1 MNHAIEIEALTC
13 RYRRT
18 RAVDGL
24 TLRVPRG
31 SIYALIGP
39 NGAGK
44 TTTLKTL
51 LNLRA
56 PSAGVARVLGVDSR
70 RLGPAELMRIG
81 YVSENQRLPGH
92 LTVAGL
98 EAFCRPLY
106 PTWDD
111 TFATELRTRFGLD
124 PKARIRTLSRGTR
137 IKAAFLAALA
147 PRPSVL
153 VLDEPFSGLDP
164 VVRDDLTAGLLELAD
179 RAEWSVLLTSH
190 EMDDVERLADHVGF
204 LVGGRLALEEPMSA
218 LLDRFRRVE
227 VSLPDGAAGP
237 GQRPD
242 AWLGFTVEGRA
253 ARFIDSRVSAAS
265 PSEWAS
271 AFPGAAIESARM
283 SLRDIFVALTRAA
296 GAPAANGGGR

>member
-1 MNHAIEIEALTC
+1 MNHAIETEGLTC

-31 SIYALIGP
+31 AIYALIGP

-44 TTTLKTL
+44 TTTLKAL

-70 RLGPAELMRIG
+70 RLGPDQLARIG
-81 YVSENQRLPGH
+81 YVSENQRMPDH

-111 TFATELRTRFGLD
+111 AFAADLRARFGLD
-124 PKARIRTLSRGTR
+124 PMARIGTLSRGTR

-164 VVRDDLTAGLLELAD
+164 VVRDDLTDGLLELAE
-179 RAEWSVLLTSH
+179 RTEWSVLLTSH

-218 LLDRFRRVE
+218 LLARFRRVE
-227 VSLPDGAAGP
+227 VSLPDGAAVP
-237 GQRPD
+237 AQRPD
-242 AWLGFTVEGRA
+242 GWLGFSVEGRA
-253 ARFIDSRVSAAS
+253 ARFIDSRASAAS
-265 PSEWAS
+265 PSEWAG
-271 AFPGAAIESARM
+271 AFPGAAIESARL
-283 SLRDIFVALTRAA
+283 SLRDIFVALTRAG
-296 GAPAANGGGR
+296 GAPARNGGGR

>member
-1 MNHAIEIEALTC
+1 MNHAIETDALTC

-18 RAVDGL
+18 RAVDAL
-24 TLRVPRG
+24 TMEVRAG
-31 SIYALIGP
+31 SIYALLGP

-56 PSAGVARVLGVDSR
+56 PSAGVARILGVDSR
-70 RLGPAELMRIG
+70 RLGPPELARIG
-81 YVSENQRLPGH
+81 YVSENQRLPEH
-92 LTVAGL
+92 LTIGGL

-111 TFATELRTRFGLD
+111 AFASDLRTRFGLD
-124 PKARIRTLSRGTR
+124 PAARIKTLSRGTR
-137 IKAAFLAALA
+137 IKVAFLAALA

-227 VSLPDGAAGP
+227 VSLPDGAVLPA
-237 GQRPD
+237 QRPET
-242 AWLGFTVEGRA
+242 WLGFTVEGRA
-253 ARFIDSRVSAAS
+253 ARFVDSRVSDAS
-265 PSEWAS
+265 PAAWAA
-271 AFPGAAIESARM
+271 AFPGASIETARL
-283 SLRDIFVALTRAA
+283 SLRDIFVALTRAG
-296 GAPAANGGGR
+296 GAAAPVGGRR